1 MIGLLSAL
9 SRPQAEAFL
18 NMLRRGLGEAGF
30 AEGRNVTIEYRWAEG
45 QYDRLPTMAA
55 ELVGRPVN
63 LIVAQSPPAALAAK
77 AATSTIPIVFGVGLD
92 PVAAG
97 LVASFNRP
105 GGNATGIVMLPGPL
119 VQKRLELIR
128 ELVPKAADAV
138 LLVNPGSPEAAAEVR
153 DILAAAAANRLQV
166 RLLNATTPAELDD
179 AFEALTERRPDAL
192 LIGGDPFFF
201 NQRQTIVARVARLGL
216 PTIYPFR
223 QFPEVGG
230 LISYG
235 VNLVSPYRQIGI
247 YAGRILQGAQ
257 PADLPVMQPT
267 SLELVINLGA
277 AKALG
282 VDIPAI
288 LHARSDEVI
297 E

>member
-1 MIGLLSAL
+1 MLKEIEPRLTRVAL
-9 SRPQAEAFL
+9 VGNPKPLTLTISCGHPRPRLCRWRSISF
-18 NMLRRGLGEAGF
+18 RRGLGEAGF

-235 VNLVSPYRQIGI
+235 VNLVKQS
-247 YAGRILQGAQ
+247 
-257 PADLPVMQPT
+257 
-267 SLELVINLGA
+267 
-277 AKALG
+277 
-282 VDIPAI
+282 
-288 LHARSDEVI
+288 
-297 E
+297 